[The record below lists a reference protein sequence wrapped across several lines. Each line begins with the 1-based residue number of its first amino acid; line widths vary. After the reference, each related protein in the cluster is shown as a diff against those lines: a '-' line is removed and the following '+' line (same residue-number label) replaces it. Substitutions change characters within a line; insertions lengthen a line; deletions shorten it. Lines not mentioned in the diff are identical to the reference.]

1 MGFLATLPSLDA
13 GGRGCTRKKLVA
25 PRRRCED
32 VYNRAAATSVTF
44 CERGGAALY
53 RLLRRDISL
62 GLEPLQTRAFWGDI
76 GKDLERE
83 MAPSPCL

>member
-1 MGFLATLPSLDA
+1 MPVA
-13 GGRGCTRKKLVA
+13 GGSTRKKLVA
-25 PRRRCED
+25 AGSRRER
-32 VYNRAAATSVTF
+32 VYKRTGEPSVAF
-44 CERGGAALY
+44 FERGEAALY
-53 RLLRRDISL
+53 RLLRRDTSL